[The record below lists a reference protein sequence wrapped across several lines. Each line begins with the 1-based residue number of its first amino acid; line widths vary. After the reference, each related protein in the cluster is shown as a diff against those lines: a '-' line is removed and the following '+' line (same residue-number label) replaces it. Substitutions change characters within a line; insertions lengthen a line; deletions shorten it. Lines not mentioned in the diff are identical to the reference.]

1 MKPSYKILITSLL
14 VVFTMLF
21 SGFGKYN
28 SVYSPSKRKSGMIK
42 QKVDS
47 LLALMTLDEKI
58 GQMTQVDILA
68 LKDPNDI
75 AKYSIGSVLCGGNS
89 EIADES
95 AKGWADY
102 YDMLQSYA
110 LKSRLRIPIIYG
122 VDAVHGHN
130 NVKGAVIFPHNIGMG
145 CTRNTGLVK
154 EEGRITAEEIAGTG
168 MNWDFA
174 PCVAVARD
182 IRWGRTYE
190 SYGETPG
197 LVSGMGAAFI
207 EGLQGNELNSEASI
221 LACAKH
227 FVGDGGTTNGKDQ
240 GNTECDEATLRKIHL
255 PGYVAAIKAGA
266 RTIMVSYSSWNGVKM
281 HGNKYLLTD
290 VLKDELGFS
299 GFLVSDWAAIDQLGG
314 NYETDIEKSINAG
327 LDMIMI
333 PNGPGQNNNYIQ
345 FINDLK
351 ELVKEGGVAESRIDD
366 AVRRIL
372 TVKMEMNVFEHPFTD
387 RKYTSQV
394 GSKEHREAAREC
406 VRQSLVL
413 LKNEDK
419 TLPLSKDIKTL
430 AVIGEKADDL
440 GSQCGGWTI
449 SWQGQ
454 TGDIT
459 PGGTT
464 ILQGIKQAVS
474 ASTKIIFSKDGSGVD
489 NADAAVVVVG
499 EKPYA
504 EMMGDRDNLAL
515 SEEDNALVEKIKGK
529 GIPVVVILISG
540 RPMIINK
547 ALKNSNAF
555 VAAWLPGTEGEGV
568 ADVLFG
574 DYKPAGK
581 LSHSWPRDMK
591 QVPINYGDK
600 NYDPLFPYGYGL
612 TY

>member
-28 SVYSPSKRKSGMIK
+28 SVYSLSKRKSGMIK

-102 YDMLQSYA
+102 YDMLQSHA

-419 TLPLSKDIKTL
+419 ILPLSKDIKTL

-489 NADAAVVVVG
+489 KADAAVVVVG

-581 LSHSWPRDMK
+581 LSHSWPKDMK